1 VEYVNYSLI
10 ILAMLV
16 ALLVWLQL
24 PSRYRLP
31 NEPMPF
37 RDTARQRQVTKKNQ
51 DQQARDLK
59 HLNPEQTR
67 AGLNGDLSHVPTP
80 WGWAHYEKHTID
92 GGHPALANGHAHSI
106 SESLHHWADRL
117 VQGKHTV
124 DDEDYRRRREGWMRT
139 LIEDRYGRS
148 ATITPASS
156 AKLSGSSPTLPHDQM
171 DNFSNAR
178 VDKIEARLLQKGQ
191 GRGFSINVR
200 QFKLKKQTVLKD
212 LKMPWGW

>member
-1 VEYVNYSLI
+1 
-10 ILAMLV
+10 
-16 ALLVWLQL
+16 
-24 PSRYRLP
+24 
-31 NEPMPF
+31 MPF
-37 RDTARQRQVTKKNQ
+37 KDTARQRRLTKKKQ

-80 WGWAHYEKHTID
+80 WGWAHYEKHTIE
-92 GGHPALANGHAHSI
+92 GGHPATANGHSHSI

-124 DDEDYRRRREGWMRT
+124 DDEAYRRRREGWMRT
-139 LIEDRYGRS
+139 LVEDRYGRS
-148 ATITPASS
+148 AMLNPASS
-156 AKLSGSSPTLPHDQM
+156 AKLSGSSRLPHDQM

-178 VDKIEARLLQKGQ
+178 VDKVEARLLRKGQ
-191 GRGFSINVR
+191 TGEFSLNVHR
-200 QFKLKKQTVLKD
+200 LKPKELEKLKD